1 VSWAALEWWPWVA
14 GIIAIAVFL
23 PMPNGLA
30 WPQTRYRAA
39 GLAEQYRALS
49 ASPAN
54 KVPTLTLRCALLLM
68 ALALLQ
74 PQWIGSERLVSEQR
88 SELLVAIDLSASM
101 ATEDFSLQQQPLA
114 RLDAVKALLR
124 PWLLAERDERLAL
137 VVFGGQ
143 AYVQMPFTAD
153 RELFLELLDESEI
166 GLAGDKTMIGDAI
179 GLAIALFEGA
189 AVGGERYAKTA
200 TANPSHAK
208 RLLLLTDGVDSG
220 SLVPPLEAAKVAASS
235 GIEIYPV
242 ALGDPAASGDYPLAL
257 ELLERVAQTSGG
269 ELLQA
274 ANSDELKAVYERLN
288 TLAPV
293 QLQQYWEPH
302 RRSLY
307 PYLLTVSALLLW
319 WHCDGRRW
327 LARGRRRV

>member
-1 VSWAALEWWPWVA
+1 MSWAALEWWPWVA
-14 GIIAIAVFL
+14 GVIAIALFL
-23 PMPNGLA
+23 PMPSGLG
-30 WPQTRYRAA
+30 WPQARYRAA

-54 KVPTLTLRCALLLM
+54 KVPTLALRCALLLM
-68 ALALLQ
+68 AAALLQ
-74 PQWIGSERLVSEQR
+74 PQWSGSERLVSEQR
-88 SELLVAIDLSASM
+88 SELLVAIDISGSM
-101 ATEDFSLQQQPLA
+101 ATEDFALDQQPLA
-114 RLDAVKALLR
+114 RLDAVKTLLR
-124 PWLLAERDERLAL
+124 PWLLAARDERLAL

-153 RELFLELLDESEI
+153 RALFVELLEESEI

-189 AVGGERYAKTA
+189 ALGGEDYAKTA
-200 TANPSHAK
+200 TANPSRAK

-220 SLVPPLEAAKVAASS
+220 SLVPPLEAAKVAASG

-257 ELLERVAQTSGG
+257 ELLERVAQLSGG

-274 ANSDELKAVYERLN
+274 ANSEELIAVYERLN
-288 TLAPV
+288 TLAPA
-293 QLQQYWEPH
+293 QLEQRWEPQ
-302 RRSLY
+302 RWPLY
-307 PYLLTVSALLLW
+307 PYLLAVSALLLW
-319 WHCDGRRW
+319 WQCDGQRL
-327 LARGRRRV
+327 LARGRQRV